1 MSSVKTVFVCGGTGT
16 QGGALARQL
25 LPKGVAV
32 HTMTR
37 DPSSAAAKKLESL
50 GAKLFRGSFDEEE
63 VIRRAVQG
71 VDAIFLNF
79 MPNLSNPQGDIKHAR
94 SIMRLARE
102 AGARHV
108 VYSSGLGI
116 DRLEVLLQDQVGG
129 ERSALSAGA
138 ERSPLLAS
146 GFFNVKVEIEEAVAS
161 AGFDTWAV
169 LRPAFFMAN
178 FVLPKVA
185 MYPGL
190 AETGRAN
197 TAWRHDTLLPL
208 VDDETIGVFAAAAVL
223 EPERFDGKKLDVAD
237 ELRTVD
243 ECLGMLGDATGRDL
257 RLVELTDDEVED
269 RITTNLFTAGELLTR
284 RLAECLDFDAVKR
297 LGLPLS
303 SFDKFL
309 QREKDI
315 VLATYKNAPAKV

>member
-1 MSSVKTVFVCGGTGT
+1 MSSIKTVFVCGATGT

-37 DPSSAAAKKLESL
+37 DPSSVAAQELESL
-50 GAKLFRGSFDEEE
+50 GVKLFRGSFDEEE
-63 VIRRAVQG
+63 VIKRAVQG

-79 MPNLSNPQGDIKHAR
+79 MPDLSDPQGDVRHAR
-94 SIMRLARE
+94 SIMRLGRE
-102 AGARHV
+102 VGARHV
-108 VYSSGLGI
+108 VYSSGLGT
-116 DRLEVLLQDQVGG
+116 DRLQELLQGQPGAEG
-129 ERSALSAGA
+129 SALVAG
-138 ERSPLLAS
+138 
-146 GFFNVKVEIEEAVAS
+146 GFFNVKVDVEDAVAA

-197 TAWRHDTLLPL
+197 TAWRHDTVLPL
-208 VDDETIGVFAAAAVL
+208 VDEETIGVFAAAAVL
-223 EPERFDGKKLDVAD
+223 EPERFDGEKVDISD

-243 ECLGMLGDATGRDL
+243 ECLGMLGDAAGRDL
-257 RLVELTDDEVED
+257 RLVELTDDEVEA
-269 RITTNLFTAGELLTR
+269 RITTNLFTAGEVLTR
-284 RLAECLDFDAVKR
+284 RLAECLDLDAVKR
-297 LGLPLS
+297 SGLPLS

-309 QREKDI
+309 QREKDA
-315 VLATYKNAPAKV
+315 VLATYKGAPLKV